1 MKKKRFF
8 NNCVKDFPR
17 CLQVLL
23 DAHVNSSDSVG
34 GNVSHFL
41 LSMKRPLKRS
51 AIMENDESVAFGR
64 ITCHLFWGVK
74 GFL

>member
-1 MKKKRFF
+1 M
-8 NNCVKDFPR
+8 
-17 CLQVLL
+17 
-23 DAHVNSSDSVG
+23 NSSDSVG

-51 AIMENDESVAFGR
+51 AIMENYESVAFGR
-64 ITCHLFWGVK
+64 ITSHLFWGVK

>member
-1 MKKKRFF
+1 M
-8 NNCVKDFPR
+8 
-17 CLQVLL
+17 LL
-23 DAHVNSSDSVG
+23 VAHVKSGDSVG

-64 ITCHLFWGVK
+64 ITSNLFWGVR
-74 GFL
+74 LERISIILERSTEPEYWSP